1 MDELEREHRDAVAAL
16 QARLDAEKT
25 ENLTM
30 CLEME
35 AVGTHAQR
43 AERKVRRASRRRPCF
58 KLLLVL
64 LSGAFSFG
72 LAQYS

>member
-1 MDELEREHRDAVAAL
+1 MDDIEREHRDALAQL

-43 AERKVRRASRRRPCF
+43 TDRKVCSRATI
-58 KLLLVL
+58 
-64 LSGAFSFG
+64 
-72 LAQYS
+72 